1 MAAKSPSTP
10 TTLSTKREVAQR
22 LHLALGSVNTL
33 IAEGELTAIRVGR
46 RSVRISDAD
55 VDAFLQRRIAQAV
68 ASAPGAA

>member
-1 MAAKSPSTP
+1 MASTSPSTP

-33 IAEGELTAIRVGR
+33 IAEGELTAIKVGR
-46 RSVRISDAD
+46 RSVRINDAD
-55 VDAFLQRRIAQAV
+55 VEAFLRSRITQAT